1 LPGEETG
8 DPFLG
13 AERAEQTVARAWS
26 VDPGVTFKRR
36 LGKAAASDA
45 YDAAYW
51 DIVCLYDRGEPL
63 LDYFQREIAPLPP
76 PTV

>member
-1 LPGEETG
+1 MLDRIPE
-8 DPFLG
+8 
-13 AERAEQTVARAWS
+13 VA
-26 VDPGVTFKRR
+26 GVE
-36 LGKAAASDA
+36 LDLSAYSDA

-51 DIVCLYDRGEPL
+51 DIVGLYDRGEPL